1 MPLSRHKTVLLYVR
15 TPRLILDEPI
25 EKVLAHSLEIDPTY
39 FKYKRSFVINSGGS
53 IWGLDF
59 APKPPSA
66 ANQHI
71 QYLAIAGYPGT
82 TDEHHNVG
90 EIQEPGSAKN
100 CIQIWR
106 LDLRLQGTEQNP
118 IAKPTLDLC
127 IAHDF
132 GIVRALRWCPYGTY
146 QEVKA
151 YSEGI
156 RC

>member
-1 MPLSRHKTVLLYVR
+1 
-15 TPRLILDEPI
+15 LDEPI